1 MAADTFPGHCLLVGA
16 PDWWIIENVDAQP
29 QSTVPGWLRW
39 SPAVQSEN
47 SRSVLASWLPLG
59 DATSSLAG
67 TDRSVTSLIRT
78 QLHRHIKGLPPH
90 LLLFIAAQSLGY
102 FSTCSPTPQPPP
114 PFRQKKEKGGK
125 PFTSYFLSEGKEQ
138 VEAAAKF
145 WVISVPLLLRRCW
158 IMIMTWRMLEEANEA
173 SH

>member
-1 MAADTFPGHCLLVGA
+1 MLPARCLLVGA
-16 PDWWIIENVDAQP
+16 PGQWIIENVDVQP

-47 SRSVLASWLPLG
+47 SRSVLASWLPLA

-78 QLHRHIKGLPPH
+78 QLHRHIKGSLHPPPPFF
-90 LLLFIAAQSLGY
+90 FIAGVEAQSQGY
-102 FSTCSPTPQPPP
+102 FSTCSPTPQPLP
-114 PFRQKKEKGGK
+114 PFRQKKGGE
-125 PFTSYFLSEGKEQ
+125 PFTSHFLSEGKVQ

-173 SH
+173 SL